1 MTAFKRSCALVLA
14 LVMVLAALPGTVFAV
29 SDTAGEASASL
40 TPMEETSLDDIAS
53 DVAKQV
59 LRGDRE
65 KDGKLE
71 IESAPEYD
79 ENDEVEIIVVVDNAT
94 ADPNSRSQIRA
105 LLRR

>member
-40 TPMEETSLDDIAS
+40 TLMEETSLDDIAS

-59 LRGDRE
+59 LRGNRE

-71 IESAPEYD
+71 IESAP
-79 ENDEVEIIVVVDNAT
+79 
-94 ADPNSRSQIRA
+94 
-105 LLRR
+105 